1 MRYLKVWKCLFP
13 FILAGMT
20 ALTGCGDE
28 EAPGGVT
35 DVTGALF
42 LSEETQ
48 ESDAENGPEGYLSGI
63 AGAETD
69 QGLTA
74 KAREITEE
82 EKSGF
87 EAFLNEPGNY
97 GFLLSVYERPQEL
110 DAEQVFFTG
119 AGLTLKPVTD
129 EEREA
134 YLEKTGRE
142 EAVNLFGLSAA
153 QISEHLLY
161 KAGIALSDLSHKP
174 GWVYLEDYDTYY
186 QCHADEETNL
196 CTFEVTDGAA
206 QGDYYR
212 IHYRPV
218 KAAPEEDGWHTPCYE
233 VILKKNGDGFRFL
246 ANRLWMEK
254 DLLVRTYMRAGLNP
268 GGYTS
273 ICAYSPDPR
282 SGENADVTF
291 ALIQKDEVKC
301 ILPGMNDTNIRK
313 SMIFGNVRCIDTGDY
328 DSDGRTEILTIC
340 RYQPAREWS
349 GRNDRLEARI
359 YRLDDQG
366 MPALDKRLTRKINR
380 KLPTLSISAIEH
392 YIRTGKIRPM
402 YENWKEAF
410 AAELSELDPEDFDR
424 FALIYIDDNRVPEL
438 LEMGNS
444 PEKGARIM
452 VYHDGVLEET
462 KVNRD
467 FSYLRKENLVYCK
480 NGTGNVFT
488 ETLYIITGG
497 RLGIFQNGYYG
508 TRDAAVTSFKED
520 GSPDYSY
527 QWEGSEVSGAGYR
540 EALHFLYD
548 TDRAV
553 RSDKIKMMSLEDIRK
568 EIQ

>member
-1 MRYLKVWKCLFP
+1 
-13 FILAGMT
+13 
-20 ALTGCGDE
+20 
-28 EAPGGVT
+28 
-35 DVTGALF
+35 
-42 LSEETQ
+42 
-48 ESDAENGPEGYLSGI
+48 
-63 AGAETD
+63 
-69 QGLTA
+69 
-74 KAREITEE
+74 
-82 EKSGF
+82 
-87 EAFLNEPGNY
+87 
-97 GFLLSVYERPQEL
+97 
-110 DAEQVFFTG
+110 
-119 AGLTLKPVTD
+119 
-129 EEREA
+129 
-134 YLEKTGRE
+134 
-142 EAVNLFGLSAA
+142 
-153 QISEHLLY
+153 
-161 KAGIALSDLSHKP
+161 
-174 GWVYLEDYDTYY
+174 
-186 QCHADEETNL
+186 
-196 CTFEVTDGAA
+196 
-206 QGDYYR
+206 
-212 IHYRPV
+212 
-218 KAAPEEDGWHTPCYE
+218 
-233 VILKKNGDGFRFL
+233 
-246 ANRLWMEK
+246 
-254 DLLVRTYMRAGLNP
+254 
-268 GGYTS
+268 
-273 ICAYSPDPR
+273 
-282 SGENADVTF
+282 
-291 ALIQKDEVKC
+291 
-301 ILPGMNDTNIRK
+301 
-313 SMIFGNVRCIDTGDY
+313 
-328 DSDGRTEILTIC
+328 
-340 RYQPAREWS
+340 
-349 GRNDRLEARI
+349 
-359 YRLDDQG
+359 
-366 MPALDKRLTRKINR
+366 
-380 KLPTLSISAIEH
+380 
-392 YIRTGKIRPM
+392 M